1 MKTLPELIEEEYL
14 EHKLTDD
21 EDVYYLKEALKNG
34 LNKIERKIFLT
45 YLESGTYAKTAKVFK
60 VSVPTISKYINNLKN
75 KIMEYVDDNNK
86 SADD

>member
-45 YLESGTYAKTAKVFK
+45 YLESETYAKTAKVFN

-75 KIMEYVDDNNK
+75 KIMEYVDNNNK
-86 SADD
+86 SADN